1 MCALGSSIFNTVIA
15 LRATIAE
22 QLSECLIGITY
33 DDFPS
38 ATVHQAKRSILDYLG
53 ATIRGVQTN
62 PGKIGTTL
70 AERFGGP
77 SESTIVG
84 SGKKVACSNA
94 ALANGI
100 MGHAVQ
106 IDDGHRYAQAHPATA
121 IMPAAVATGERQN
134 SSGQDL
140 IAATILG
147 YEAFI
152 RIGIAI
158 NPSHNDRG
166 FHSTGTLGAFGSTV
180 AAGILLRLDKKQMV
194 DALGSAGSL
203 ASGLMEYISD
213 GSMSKYLIP
222 GNAAKNGVLAALLA
236 QEGFTGP
243 HLVFE
248 GRKGFFRAASDK
260 YDLTAVTKNL
270 PKTVLGV
277 SHQYKIMECYFKPY
291 PVCGHI
297 TPTVDSIWKLT
308 REKPVEQEDIAKVTI
323 RTYALALDESDDPSP
338 KTTTGATVSLQ
349 YAAAAALIHGR
360 LTPDEFTERK
370 LHDPKIRELMKRIEV
385 TVDPELDK
393 LAPAK
398 RCSIVELTTKDG
410 TTRSARV
417 DSPKGEPESP
427 LTDSE
432 VKAKFY
438 SLATP
443 VLGRERCERIETT
456 VNSLEDLSSVRDLG
470 ALFAP

>member
-1 MCALGSSIFNTVIA
+1 MVTTVPE
-15 LRATIAE
+15 TIVE
-22 QLSECLIGITY
+22 QLSEFLVGVRY

-53 ATIRGVQTN
+53 ATIRGAHTKQ
-62 PGKIGTTL
+62 GKIGIAL
-70 AERFGGP
+70 AEQFDGP
-77 SESTIVG
+77 AESTIVG
-84 SGKKVACSNA
+84 SEKKVACFNA

-121 IMPAAVATGERQN
+121 IMPAAIATAERQN

-147 YEAFI
+147 YEVFI

-180 AAGILLRLDKKQMV
+180 AAGILLRLDKMKMA

-236 QEGFTGP
+236 REGFTGP
-243 HLVFE
+243 HLVLE
-248 GRKGFFRAASDK
+248 GRKGFFKATSDK
-260 YDLTAVTKNL
+260 YDLAVVTKNL
-270 PKTVLGV
+270 PKTTFGV
-277 SHQYKIMECYFKPY
+277 NPQYKNMECYFKPY

-297 TPTVDSIWKLT
+297 TPTIDSIWKLIK
-308 REKPVEQEDIAKVTI
+308 EKPVDQEDIAKVNI
-323 RTYALALDESDDPSP
+323 KTYALALDESDEPSP

-349 YAAAAALIHGR
+349 YAAAAALIYGR
-360 LTPDEFTERK
+360 LTPDEFTEEK
-370 LHDPKIRELMKRIEV
+370 LHDPKIRDLMKHIEV

-393 LAPAK
+393 LAPEK

-417 DSPKGEPESP
+417 DSPKGEPENP

-432 VKAKFY
+432 LKAKFH

-443 VLGRERCERIETT
+443 VLGRERCERIERMID
-456 VNSLEDLSSVRDLG
+456 SLEDLSSVRELG
-470 ALFAP
+470 TLFGL